1 MKLKLA
7 TAIMVI
13 AFLFTA
19 CGEKTDVVDS
29 GTYRGTVDKVEPS
42 KTEIY
47 VKTSDN
53 KTLELYFTENTS
65 LTRNGETVDFS
76 NLEEG
81 QQVEVDVEKSGKRLD
96 PIAVRIL
103 N

>member
-1 MKLKLA
+1 
-7 TAIMVI
+7 MVI
-13 AFLFTA
+13 ALIFTS

-29 GTYRGTVDKVEPS
+29 GTYTGVIDMVEPS

-53 KTLELYFTENTS
+53 KTLELYFTESTT
-65 LTRNGETVDFS
+65 LTRHGVPVEFS

-81 QQVEVDVEKSGKRLD
+81 QEVEVDVEKSGKRLD

-103 N
+103 D

>member
-1 MKLKLA
+1 MNFKLA
-7 TAIMVI
+7 TAFLVI
-13 AFLFTA
+13 AFMFIG

-47 VKTSDN
+47 VKTTDD
-53 KTLELYFTENTS
+53 KTLELYFTETTT
-65 LTRNGETVDFS
+65 LTRNGQTVEFS
-76 NLEEG
+76 ELKKG

>member
-7 TAIMVI
+7 TAILVI

-29 GTYRGTVDKVEPS
+29 GTYRGIVDKVEPS

-53 KTLELYFTENTS
+53 KTLELYFTENTT
-65 LTRNGETVDFS
+65 LTRNGETVEFS

>member
-7 TAIMVI
+7 TAILVI

-29 GTYRGTVDKVEPS
+29 GTYRGIVDKVEPS